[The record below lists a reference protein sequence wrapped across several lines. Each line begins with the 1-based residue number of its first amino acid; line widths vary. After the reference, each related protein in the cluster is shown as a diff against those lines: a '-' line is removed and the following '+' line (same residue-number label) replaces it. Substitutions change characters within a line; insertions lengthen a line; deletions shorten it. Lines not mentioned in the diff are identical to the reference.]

1 MLVIIFL
8 VLQEGPKVGLF
19 LTNLVKIFIFLEE
32 GPKVGLFLT
41 NVVKTALIYSVV
53 TIYLGLRPRIDSLIF
68 LMFHAFLVFAIGH
81 HAHMSPLI
89 HIDTLEHCTSSKIF
103 IEKGQTSSQRQD
115 LTCQQN
121 CVILRSWYT
130 FGVRGQKV
138 LQRIMKSLDIIS
150 VAVYALYGTI

>member
-1 MLVIIFL
+1 MILKILIYENWTKMGKISSCVQQKDESPRRSFHKRNSKNARETFIGQKLDEDF
-8 VLQEGPKVGLF
+8 
-19 LTNLVKIFIFLEE
+19 TNLMWSSWIIWTL
-32 GPKVGLFLT
+32 
-41 NVVKTALIYSVV
+41 
-53 TIYLGLRPRIDSLIF
+53 TIYLGLGFRINSFIF

-130 FGVRGQKV
+130 FGVRG
-138 LQRIMKSLDIIS
+138 
-150 VAVYALYGTI
+150 